1 MSDAPIN
8 PTSNGRHPDGRFNYG
23 HKFARGNPVHRR
35 MAALRGALLD
45 ATTPEDVQAVGAKL
59 AELAKGGDV
68 QAAKVWLDA
77 VIGRPVQAVEL
88 TGADGESLGLDWS
101 RVEAAVLTALQPFGE
116 QARFAVALALRGVV
130 VDAGRAEP
138 TGDEA

>member
-8 PTSNGRHPDGRFNYG
+8 PTRNGRHPDGRFNYG

-45 ATTPEDVQAVGAKL
+45 ATTPEDVKAVGAKL

-77 VIGRPVQAVEL
+77 VIGRPVQAVAL
-88 TGADGESLGLDWS
+88 TDADGEPLAGLDWG
-101 RVEAAVLTALQPFGE
+101 RVQAGILEALGPFSE
-116 QARFAVALALRGVV
+116 ARVAVALKLRELTDDARG
-130 VDAGRAEP
+130 DAG
-138 TGDEA
+138 